1 MGTAAACSRPIHYRN
16 NRTLPA
22 TGPRSSPVT
31 ASCSPRSRYAAGFT
45 IDRSEAG
52 LYLWARREGTG
63 DCWQLVGELAEK
75 GIIVGPG
82 AFYGS
87 AARGHV
93 RISLTATDERVEH
106 AAARLTP

>member
-1 MGTAAACSRPIHYRN
+1 LDDDAHVREGRE
-16 NRTLPA
+16 
-22 TGPRSSPVT
+22 
-31 ASCSPRSRYAAGFT
+31 RYGRRRGILLEALTAAGFT
-45 IDRSEAG
+45 IDHSEAG

-63 DCWQLVGELAEK
+63 DCWLLVGELAVK

-93 RISLTATDERVEH
+93 RISLTATDERVTH
-106 AAARLTP
+106 APAGGKGGTQAP